1 MARIIVI
8 EDEELVRYTL
18 KVTLESVGHQ
28 VFEACNGREGLAVID
43 REPCDMIITDIIMPE
58 MEGIETIAA
67 IRSRFADLP
76 IIAVSGG
83 GRIGNM
89 DFLKAAQELGATTI
103 LPKPFEPDELI
114 NVVDRFLTKVMI

>member
-67 IRSRFADLP
+67 IRNRFPDLP